1 MKITIVG
8 GGTAGWI
15 AAYFLC
21 NDQPG
26 DHEITVVE
34 SSSIGII
41 GAGEGS
47 TGTMIDLLNG
57 TFFNKSVDFDK
68 FLQETDGTLKQ
79 GIYHHNWTGDGTG
92 YFAPI
97 DASPTWYYFEDTH
110 FKCALANFKKEKFHL
125 ASHIGI
131 DYEYGL
137 NKNFGA
143 MHFDGHKVG
152 KFFKKECVSQGV
164 KLIDDVVS
172 NIVCKDNGYVDYIEF
187 DSGNKIKADLFIDC
201 TGFARVIAKEVD
213 IKWESYAEYL
223 PVNSAIP
230 FQLKYKNGEVPKTY
244 TSATALSAGWMWEI
258 PLQTRKGCGY
268 VYDDRFITKDQALA
282 ELENVVG
289 EEIEPIK
296 HIKFESGRSEV
307 FWKKNVLVLGLT
319 SAFVEPL
326 EATSIHSTIIQL
338 LIFSKEY
345 LFKDTLQ
352 TDKDGSRLE
361 YNKKIL
367 MLYDNILDFISYH
380 YQGQRRDSEFWNYIH
395 NEKIVTP
402 RAYHF
407 LEKSKIKI
415 PGFLEINGTI
425 GSPSVALWNW
435 ISAGMDIITPEQAEE
450 ELNRLNKSTIELQ
463 YQQFINSYLAEKK
476 YIKYI

>member
-21 NDQPG
+21 NDHPG

-34 SSSIGII
+34 SSAIGII

-57 TFFNKSVDFDK
+57 TFFNKKIDFNK

-79 GIYHHNWTGDGTG
+79 GIYHQNWTGDGTG

-97 DASPTWYYFEDTH
+97 DASPTWYYYEDTY
-110 FKCALANFKKEKFHL
+110 FKCALANFKKERFHL
-125 ASHIGI
+125 ASQIGI
-131 DYEYGL
+131 EYDFGL
-137 NKNFGA
+137 NKRFGA

-152 KFFKKECVSQGV
+152 KFFKKECLEQGV
-164 KLIDDVVS
+164 KLVDDVVD
-172 NIVCKDNGYVDYIEF
+172 NVVCKDNGYVDYIEF
-187 DSGNKIKADLFIDC
+187 ASGSKIHADLFIDC
-201 TGFARVIAKEVD
+201 TGFAKVIAKEVD
-213 IKWESYAEYL
+213 IGWKSYADYL
-223 PVNSAIP
+223 PVNAAIP
-230 FQLKYKNGEVPKTY
+230 FQLKYEKDERPKTY
-244 TSATALSAGWMWEI
+244 TSATALSSGWMWEI

-268 VYDDRFITKDQALA
+268 VYDDRFLSKDQALA
-282 ELENVVG
+282 ELESVVG
-289 EEIEPIK
+289 QKVDPIK

-345 LFKDTLQ
+345 LFKDSVQ
-352 TDKDGSRLE
+352 TDKEGARTE
-361 YNKKIL
+361 YNKKISI
-367 MLYDNILDFISYH
+367 LYDSILDFISYH

-395 NEKIVTP
+395 NNKVVTP
-402 RAYHF
+402 RAQHF
-407 LEKSKIKI
+407 LDKSKLKI
-415 PGFLEINGTI
+415 PGFLEINGI
-425 GSPSVALWNW
+425 VGSPSVGLWNW
-435 ISAGMDIITPEQAEE
+435 ISAGMGVITPEQADA
-450 ELNRLNKSTIELQ
+450 ELDLLDRRTIETQ
-463 YQQFINSYLAEKK
+463 YEEWANSYWKEKS
-476 YIKYI
+476 YIKYN